1 MMSPVAAPSISSHGA
16 SIPAIGLGTYSLTG
30 EAGASAVAAAIQAG
44 YRHIDTAISYG
55 NETEVG
61 EGIRN
66 AGIAREE
73 IFVTTK
79 IPSDQLEESAVLR
92 AVEGSLT
99 RLKLDHVDL
108 LLIHWPS
115 QSKSAATTIRAL
127 GAAKRRG
134 LTRHIGVSN
143 YTVSLL
149 EEAVAASDE
158 PIVANQCEHHPYLDQ
173 STLLSAMARFG
184 IAFVSYCPL
193 GHAEAL
199 DEPLVQDIATRIGRA
214 PAQVI
219 LRWQFQKGCVSIPK
233 SSRPIRMRQ
242 NLDIFGFALDDR
254 DMAALDGLGAEGRRI
269 CDPPFAPKWD
279 R

>member
-1 MMSPVAAPSISSHGA
+1 MISAVAAPLIVSQGA
-16 SIPAIGLGTYSLTG
+16 SIPAIGLGTYGLTG
-30 EAGASAVAAAIQAG
+30 ESGASAIASAITAG

-55 NETEVG
+55 NEADVG

-66 AGIAREE
+66 SGIARDALF
-73 IFVTTK
+73 ITTK
-79 IPSDQLEESAVLR
+79 IPSDELEESALLR
-92 AVEGSLT
+92 ATEGSLS
-99 RLKLDHVDL
+99 RLKLDCVDL

-115 QSKSAATTIRAL
+115 RSLSAAATIRAL

-134 LTRHIGVSN
+134 LARHIGVSN
-143 YTVSLL
+143 YTVRLL
-149 EEAVAASDE
+149 DEAVAASDE

-173 STLLSAMARFG
+173 TTLRAAMARHG

-199 DEPLVQDIATRIGRA
+199 DEPLVQDIAARIGRSA
-214 PAQVI
+214 AQVI

-233 SSRPIRMRQ
+233 SAHPIRIRQ
-242 NLDIFGFALDDR
+242 NLDIFGFALEAG
-254 DMAALDGLGAEGRRI
+254 DMTALDGLGAEGRRI
-269 CDPPFAPKWD
+269 CDPSFAPQWD

>member
-1 MMSPVAAPSISSHGA
+1 MMSPVAAPSIASQGA
-16 SIPAIGLGTYSLTG
+16 LIPAVGLGTYGLTG
-30 EAGASAVAAAIQAG
+30 EAGAGAVAAAIEAG

-55 NETEVG
+55 NEVEVG
-61 EGIRN
+61 EGIRK
-66 AGIAREE
+66 AGVARDD

-79 IPSDQLEESAVLR
+79 IPSDELEESALLR
-92 AVEGSLT
+92 AVEGSLS
-99 RLKLDHVDL
+99 RLRLDRVDL

-115 QSKSAATTIRAL
+115 RSLSAAETIRAL

-149 EEAVAASDE
+149 DEAVAASDE

-173 STLLSAMARFG
+173 TTLRAAMARHG

-219 LRWQFQKGCVSIPK
+219 LRWQFQKGCVTIPK
-233 SSRPIRMRQ
+233 SSRPVRMRQ
-242 NLDIFGFALDDR
+242 NLDIFGFSLDDS
-254 DMAALDGLGAEGRRI
+254 DMAALDGLGVEGRRI
-269 CDPPFAPKWD
+269 CDPPFAPEWD